1 MGRLAPARRV
11 VKLAPVRRSSTLLTR
26 LALALLAVLGFVA
39 PLATPEA
46 DRVVQTVGG
55 KPSAGETH
63 ETSTPRLARV
73 ERAESP
79 APQPVL
85 QPQAAAPVSRRYL
98 LHRAWLL

>member
-1 MGRLAPARRV
+1 M
-11 VKLAPVRRSSTLLTR
+11 RRSSTLLTR

-55 KPSAGETH
+55 KPSEVVTH
-63 ETSTPRLARV
+63 EASGAARGRV
-73 ERAESP
+73 ERTGVSLLR
-79 APQPVL
+79 PVL
-85 QPQAAAPVSRRYL
+85 QAQAQAPRSRRYL